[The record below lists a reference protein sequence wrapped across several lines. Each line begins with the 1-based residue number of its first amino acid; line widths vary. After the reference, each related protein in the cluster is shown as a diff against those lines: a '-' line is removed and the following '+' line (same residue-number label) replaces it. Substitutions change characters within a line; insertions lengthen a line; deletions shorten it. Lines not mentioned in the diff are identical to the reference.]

1 MTVPADTTPATD
13 TKDDFVPKKEFQDLH
28 SKFSNFTDLVT
39 KHLIKDDMRDDGKAD
54 TTKYDSNAGDV
65 HAKADTIE
73 EDDLDL
79 DPKTRAYIDKKTR
92 EAREEAKNILNVSAE
107 SERKKLAT
115 DLDNEA
121 YSTFPQLKDQSD
133 PLYKMTTQI
142 IAEQKRLDP
151 KAKDRPDLVLSSA
164 LIAKK
169 RLEAQEKTP
178 AETTVDRPKR
188 FDSMS
193 VEVGGTTGG
202 KIPQNKRQETVSD
215 NRLFF
220 REHFRG

>member
-1 MTVPADTTPATD
+1 MTVKIEAPAEADT
-13 TKDDFVPKKEFQDLH
+13 DDGFVPKKEFQELH

-39 KHLIKDDMRDDGKAD
+39 KHLIKDDMRDDGKTDTGKDDSKAGDSHAKVD
-54 TTKYDSNAGDV
+54 TT
-65 HAKADTIE
+65 E

-79 DPKTRAYIDKKTR
+79 DPKTRSYIDKK
-92 EAREEAKNILNVSAE
+92 AREEASKIVTNVSTE
-107 SERKKLAT
+107 SDRKKLTT

-121 YSTFPQLKDQSD
+121 YSTFPQLKDKAD
-133 PLYKMTTQI
+133 PLYKMTVQI
-142 IAEQKRLDP
+142 IEDQKRLDP
-151 KAKDRPDLVLSSA
+151 RAKDRPDLVLSSA

-169 RLEAQEKTP
+169 RIDAQQQKTTDP
-178 AETTVDRPKR
+178 VVNQPKR

-202 KIPQNKRQETVSD
+202 KIAQSKRQETVSD

-220 REHFRG
+220 RERFRG